1 MILHL
6 DGLPIRVLAVNKET
20 GESTIV
26 FRNHTMRL
34 PSAHLLMIIDKPT
47 TQDEIV
53 RLSELFYPS
62 SNRSVG
68 AGSGD
73 YSDSSRASVVSTVN
87 DSDIFAPL
95 TVGDLY
101 KPPKKGR
108 GSGGNPE

>member
-34 PSAHLLMIIDKPT
+34 PSAHLIKIMDSSVETVEEMQVFL
-47 TQDEIV
+47 Q
-53 RLSELFYPS
+53 LSG
-62 SNRSVG
+62 VG
-68 AGSGD
+68 VGSGD
-73 YSDSSRASVVSTVN
+73 CSDSCRASVVSAVN
-87 DSDIFAPL
+87 DSGIFIPL

-101 KPPKKGR
+101 KPPK
-108 GSGGNPE
+108 